1 MFCIQAPRWWCPLS
15 FHPPPYPHPKSF
27 IAYPTLPTTC
37 YTIPEDTQRGNLCP
51 GIAPNLRNS
60 KPATQISVY
69 KECTMRSRL
78 HQISISRNFIIYG
91 QWAPFPT
98 HRRILRRRSRVNACR
113 FAIAR
118 DSFSKRAPRPSPRIT
133 RAIVTFRGQRFGQLR
148 QDSVAVVNRPIATTI
163 IGEIKDSRNPK
174 SNIF

>member
-98 HRRILRRRSRVNACR
+98 HFPSYITPSIACKRVPFRNCAR
-113 FAIAR
+113 FV
-118 DSFSKRAPRPSPRIT
+118 FETRPSPLATDNEGYCNVSRP
-133 RAIVTFRGQRFGQLR
+133 TFRATSARFG
-148 QDSVAVVNRPIATTI
+148 
-163 IGEIKDSRNPK
+163 GSR
-174 SNIF
+174 